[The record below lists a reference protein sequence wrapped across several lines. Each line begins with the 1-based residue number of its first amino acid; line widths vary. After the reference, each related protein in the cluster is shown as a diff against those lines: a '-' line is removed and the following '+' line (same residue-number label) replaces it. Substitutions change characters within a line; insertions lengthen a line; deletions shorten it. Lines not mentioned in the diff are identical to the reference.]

1 MLDNLFHILASPAKI
16 NLAGWKMEGPAII
29 VIPSLVAIIA
39 LALWSIAWIYKDA
52 VRREKN
58 GVVAVCFILLC
69 GWPLSF
75 LWWLWLRP
83 PVAGEEIDPHP
94 IP

>member
-1 MLDNLFHILASPAKI
+1 MLDKLLHILTSPAKFH
-16 NLAGWKMEGPAII
+16 LAGWKMEGPAII
-29 VIPSLVAIIA
+29 VIPPLVAIIA

-52 VRREKN
+52 LRRGKN
-58 GVVAVCFILLC
+58 GSIAVCFILLC
-69 GWPLSF
+69 GWPVSF

-83 PVAGEEIDPHP
+83 PVAAAEPTPHL